1 MADNQSSNLELPPR
15 PEGFQYMCVALYGGD
30 TLHLICGGE
39 PEAAIMRKVI
49 EEAWPKGIQKE
60 AFKLNGVFEFKL
72 KGNPFS
78 AATSSSDALGCRRM
92 AERML
97 YMLYRNGWR
106 LHISCNIYQRLD
118 LTTWIFKRVPPPVD
132 FSPQPFLVVGL
143 SGFDSLMVLNAPSEL
158 HQVFKDA
165 IEKSW
170 PNGIQKWTYKN
181 NVLMIKLKGF
191 PWFSESADAVHSEA
205 MLQTII
211 SDLIPKQ
218 WNLYGNSNI
227 RSDSNTFFFDYHPNL
242 IPEGQSPPEQFT
254 ISFNSSDLLRV
265 IGAPD
270 DFVSVIRSTIR
281 SVWPKGIEEESRYAD
296 SWQFKLRG
304 SPWCAS
310 GSKGVKSKL
319 LVIKVMEALL
329 PFGWNLVAAIDSSKK
344 MSDKSSLLFRQSQSK
359 QASVFCLSV
368 NGDNNLWL
376 INTSDDIM
384 KVCNPRPIVFCTYNT
399 CLPI

>member
-1 MADNQSSNLELPPR
+1 M
-15 PEGFQYMCVALYGGD
+15 
-30 TLHLICGGE
+30 I
-39 PEAAIMRKVI
+39 
-49 EEAWPKGIQKE
+49 
-60 AFKLNGVFEFKL
+60 
-72 KGNPFS
+72 
-78 AATSSSDALGCRRM
+78 
-92 AERML
+92 
-97 YMLYRNGWR
+97 
-106 LHISCNIYQRLD
+106 
-118 LTTWIFKRVPPPVD
+118 
-132 FSPQPFLVVGL
+132 
-143 SGFDSLMVLNAPSEL
+143 LNAPSEL

-329 PFGWNLVAAIDSSKK
+329 PFGWGLVAAIDSSKK
-344 MSDKSSLLFRQSQSK
+344 VSDKSSLLFRQSQSR

-384 KVCNPRPIVFCTYNT
+384 KVCNPRPIVFCTYKT